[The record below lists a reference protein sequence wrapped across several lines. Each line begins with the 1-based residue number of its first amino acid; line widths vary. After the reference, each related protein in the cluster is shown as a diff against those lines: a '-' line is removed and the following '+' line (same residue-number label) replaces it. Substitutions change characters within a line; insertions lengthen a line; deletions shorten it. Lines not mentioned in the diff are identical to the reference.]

1 MNRLQTLLADTEDI
15 SVEDLWQTFQKEP
28 KNSTEKHIP
37 HKTARRNSH
46 PWITPELS
54 KLMKQRD
61 RRYRKMKKQRT
72 EELKAKVRTLR
83 SVSYL
88 VSWCFE
94 PSQPQRAE
102 NKLQYI
108 YKLFIPHVFLSFSLS
123 LSQTTAQILSTF
135 SECKTRKTTTH
146 VLEPIYIRKHPKRE
160 PESSRETY
168 FILWA
173 YTGTMC

>member
-1 MNRLQTLLADTEDI
+1 MREDMNRLQTLLADTEDI

-72 EELKAKVRTLR
+72 EELKAEMRTLR
-83 SVSYL
+83 SEIQKKLHRAYWDHVGML
-88 VSWCFE
+88 FTPIHE
-94 PSQPQRAE
+94 EEDAKPSVKRFWAITLNDSDLGNE
-102 NKLQYI
+102 
-108 YKLFIPHVFLSFSLS
+108 FL
-123 LSQTTAQILSTF
+123 
-135 SECKTRKTTTH
+135 
-146 VLEPIYIRKHPKRE
+146 P
-160 PESSRETY
+160 SR
-168 FILWA
+168 
-173 YTGTMC
+173 